1 MTDRHDSPGT
11 RDRQLLG
18 VIRTQTEIAKLGVD
32 LAGVMSVV
40 AARAQELTAAAG
52 AVVELAEGEDM
63 VYRASSGI
71 TESFLGLRLKR
82 SGSLSGHCVAI
93 DQPLRCDDSEAD
105 PRVDRLAC
113 RQVGIRSMIC
123 APLRH
128 QDTVVGVLKV
138 MAEAPNRFTDREVET
153 LSLMSE
159 LIAAAMFHAARSETS
174 ELFHRATHDP
184 LTGIANRALF
194 YDRLRTSLSLASR
207 HDERLGVLQIDMDDL
222 KPLNDRHGHQAG
234 DHALIELATRLTR
247 AARASD
253 TVARLGGDEFGMVL
267 PRLGSRD
274 EARWVTQRM
283 AECFGPPFRFAD
295 QELPISAS
303 FGLAI
308 YPDDGDTPE
317 RLVERADHEMY
328 SNKRE
333 RKAARTAPAADR
345 LDESRD

>member
-1 MTDRHDSPGT
+1 MTEDPDRSGT
-11 RDRQLLG
+11 RDAQLLAI
-18 VIRTQTEIAKLGVD
+18 IRTQTEIAKLGVD
-32 LAGVMSVV
+32 LASVMGLV
-40 AARAQELTAAAG
+40 AARAQTLTGAVG

-63 VYRASSGI
+63 VYRASCGI
-71 TESFLGLRLKR
+71 TESLLGLRLKR
-82 SGSLSGHCVAI
+82 GSSLSGRCVML
-93 DQPLRCDDSEAD
+93 DQPLRCDDSEQD
-105 PRVDRLAC
+105 ERVDREAC

-138 MAEAPNRFTDREVET
+138 MAQSPNHFGAREVET

-207 HDERLGVLQIDMDDL
+207 HEERLGVVQIDMDDL
-222 KPLNDRHGHQAG
+222 KPINDRHGHHAG
-234 DHALIELATRLTR
+234 DQALIELATRLTR

-253 TVARLGGDEFGMVL
+253 TVARLGGDEFGLVL

-274 EARWVTQRM
+274 EANHAIARM
-283 AECFGPPFRFAD
+283 TACFSEPFRIAD
-295 QELPISAS
+295 QTLSLHAS

-308 YPDDGDTPE
+308 YPDDGRTPE
-317 RLVERADHEMY
+317 RLVERADEAMY
-328 SNKRE
+328 SSKRE
-333 RKAARTAPAADR
+333 RKAARRGGRADESAADGR
-345 LDESRD
+345 